1 MKTPKRKYSFP
12 IDSDNYPGMRNA
24 FEGEDVPS
32 AHARQCERW
41 KRKNREAQYKRT
53 IANLHKKLDDIDTC
67 RIICRKHLGAIKD
80 FFLTVSRAATT
91 EDAKVYWLKKTG
103 EINLI
108 LGVTVSDAELDAQ
121 FRGEPTPPCTM
132 EYTDEEREL
141 LRKIREE
148 EKAKEQEAN
157 ES

>member
-1 MKTPKRKYSFP
+1 MKTPKRKMEEYSFAVM
-12 IDSDNYPGMRNA
+12 YPNLEYGKLCL
-24 FEGEDVPS
+24 
-32 AHARQCERW
+32 ARA

-53 IANLHKKLDDIDTC
+53 IANLHKKLDDIDTG

-121 FRGEPTPPCTM
+121 FRGEPTPPVTM

-141 LRKIREE
+141 LRKIRAEE
-148 EKAKEQEAN
+148 EAKEQEN
-157 ES
+157 HES

>member
-1 MKTPKRKYSFP
+1 MKTPKR
-12 IDSDNYPGMRNA
+12 NYDQMKIVA
-24 FEGEDVPS
+24 EEVPWGRIS
-32 AHARQCERW
+32 YARW

-53 IANLHKKLDDIDTC
+53 IANLHKKLDDIDTG
-67 RIICRKHLGAIKD
+67 RIICRQHLGAIKD

-108 LGVTVSDAELDAQ
+108 LGVTVSDEELDAQ
-121 FRGEPTPPCTM
+121 FRGEPTPPFTM

-141 LRKIREE
+141 LKKIREE
-148 EKAKEQEAN
+148 EEKKAKEQEAN